1 MKDIKQKVIPL
12 LKKGYCTPQIARLAQ
27 KLKEPATTIQY
38 NIKKME
44 QDGWVTRY
52 KAVFDYGKIGQGFCA
67 FLLLNLSADEYGD
80 PEQVG
85 RELARHAEIESVD
98 VCTGDCELILKVR
111 AKDQDT
117 FYQFLRTVISRRGVV
132 RTKPMV
138 SLKQVK
144 TEFGER

>member
-12 LKKGYCTPQIARLAQ
+12 LKQGYCTPQIARLAK

-44 QDGWVTRY
+44 QEEVIVRY
-52 KAVFDYGKIGQGFCA
+52 KAVFDAKKIDSGFCA
-67 FLLLNLSADEYGD
+67 YVLLNLSGDEYGD

-85 RELARHAEIESVD
+85 RDLARHAEIESVD
-98 VCTGDCELILKVR
+98 ICTGDCELILKVR
-111 AKDQDT
+111 AKDQDAYYT
-117 FYQFLRTVISRRGVV
+117 FLRHVISRKGIV
-132 RTKPMV
+132 RTKTML

-144 TEFGER
+144 TEGIER

>member
-12 LKKGYCTPQIARLAQ
+12 LKQGYCTPQIARLAK

-44 QDGWVTRY
+44 QEGVIVRY
-52 KAVFDYGKIGQGFCA
+52 KAVFDAKKNDAGFCA
-67 FLLLNLSADEYGD
+67 YVLLNLSADEYGD

-85 RELARHAEIESVD
+85 RELARHGEIESVD

-111 AKDQDT
+111 AKDQDAYYT
-117 FYQFLRTVISRRGVV
+117 FLRNVISRKGIL
-132 RTKPMV
+132 RTKTML

-144 TEFGER
+144 SEGVER